1 MRTTRLQ
8 NQWPGVRILPLLP
21 IFVAKPGP
29 RGPGFIFSIL
39 FCRHFAAILYKI
51 AEYLRQWRYGVD
63 LRL

>member
-1 MRTTRLQ
+1 APVLF
-8 NQWPGVRILPLLP
+8 L
-21 IFVAKPGP
+21 
-29 RGPGFIFSIL
+29 SIL